1 MRAIQQIV
9 MNLST
14 PNRRIKMVTMAGG
27 IVEYACS
34 LLVASQ
40 TLGGSVCVCPAVRQF
55 PNGVADADARVAYVA
70 DASGGVTAVAL
81 DSGRALW
88 QTRQAALPVGLVE
101 GKVVALRR
109 AQDPRE
115 SQVIVLDRRNG
126 AVTLTG
132 QPVRT
137 GRGAFADRMLAATL
151 FSVGDG
157 GDGLIVQWRDVAP
170 DVGEAQRDIGPTTRA
185 GGIRVLR
192 DGRVQELPATEQT
205 RDLTAAAAPS
215 YQRGSESTSGPWSV
229 GDCSR
234 GLTVEHGGDDVLRLM
249 LRGID
254 KELMRA
260 RSIAATVSIEGC
272 SVFVETTSADGQP
285 LWTAFSSGTGERLG
299 TVRREPGA
307 WNPTVI
313 SGTAY
318 YLVDVIENE
327 PRTLLRAVDLG
338 TGAKRW
344 ELPVRAR
351 SSKKRMF

>member
-55 PNGVADADARVAYVA
+55 PNGVVDADARVAYLA
-70 DASGGVTAVAL
+70 DASAGVTAVAL
-81 DSGRALW
+81 DSGSVLW
-88 QTRQAALPVGLVE
+88 QSREAALPVGLVD

-109 AQDPRE
+109 AHDPRE

-126 AVTLTG
+126 AVMVTG

-137 GRGAFADRMLAATL
+137 GRGALADRMLAATI
-151 FSVGDG
+151 FSVSDG
-157 GDGLIVQWRDVAP
+157 NDGLTVQWRDVAP
-170 DVGEAQRDIGPTTRA
+170 ETGEAQRDVGPTIGA
-185 GGIRVLR
+185 GGVRVLR
-192 DGRVQELPATEQT
+192 DGRVEQLPATEQT
-205 RDLTAAAAPS
+205 RDLTVAAGPS
-215 YQRGSESTSGPWSV
+215 YQRGSESTSGSWSI

-249 LRGID
+249 LRGTD

-272 SVFVETTSADGQP
+272 SVFVETTSAEGQP

-307 WNPTVI
+307 WNPTVV

-318 YLVDVIENE
+318 YLVDVTEDE
-327 PRTLLRAVDLG
+327 PITLLRAVDLR

-351 SSKKRMF
+351 SFKKRVF